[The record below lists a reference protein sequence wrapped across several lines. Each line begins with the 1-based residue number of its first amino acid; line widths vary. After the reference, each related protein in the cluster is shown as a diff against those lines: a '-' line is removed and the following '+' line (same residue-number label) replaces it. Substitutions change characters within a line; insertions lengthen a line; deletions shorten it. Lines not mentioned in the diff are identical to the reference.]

1 VDVCPVSRPSEYDT
15 KLVDRKAVYKPYAQ
29 AIPGAFAIEK
39 IDTAPCRVACPA
51 NLNVQGYVAMVKMGK
66 YREAVEIIMQN
77 LPFPGIL
84 GRICPHRCEKSCR
97 RLELDE
103 AISIRELKR
112 VAADHVDL
120 SDIPVPEITSRD
132 EKVAIIGS
140 GPAGLT
146 AAYFL
151 ALDGYQVSVYESM
164 PEAGGMM
171 RYGIPEHRLPRTVLD
186 AEIEN
191 LKRYG
196 IQIHTNTV
204 IGRDLSIEEL
214 REHGAS
220 AIFLAIGAW
229 KGLKLRIPGEE
240 TSQGVSDVTA
250 FLREVHLGNLKK
262 LHGKVVVIGGGHSA
276 LDAARVALRLGASE
290 AHIVYRR
297 SRTEMLAEPEEVE
310 ETEKEGVK
318 IHFLAAPIGISS
330 ENEKVTGI
338 ECIRTRLTEEDTTG
352 RRRPIPIEGSEFFI
366 KADYIIPAIGQ
377 EPDLGNLAKAQ
388 DLKVSKW
395 NLLEVNPETLQTNIP
410 DIFAGGDVISGPAT
424 VIEAVEAGQRVAKY
438 IAKYLQGEELPT
450 EWQEEPPMGTN
461 WLAPPKDEPIKDR
474 LKIPTLPVEKRISS
488 FEEVNLCAD
497 EASVKQEADRC
508 LNCGGCCECYQCV
521 TVCEAQAVTLET
533 HAQREKTTTINVG
546 SLVLAPGFQ
555 PFDPS
560 KFDNYNYANHPNVIT
575 STEFER
581 ILSATG
587 PFMGH
592 LTRISDKKE
601 PKKIAWFQCVG
612 SRDLN
617 RCDNP
622 YCSSVCCMY
631 AVKEAVIAKEHAN
644 YDLDCAIFF
653 MDMRTPGKDFE
664 KYYNDAKDKHGV
676 RFIRSRVHTI
686 DRVPE
691 TDDLEVRYVTENG
704 EEKKEIFDMIV
715 LSVGMQISPETI
727 DLANN
732 LGIDLTQ
739 GNFCETKNFNPSAT
753 SRDGIFV
760 CGAFQGPK
768 DIPESVMEASAAACS
783 AGVNLAPAR
792 GTLVREK
799 GFPDET
805 DITGEEP
812 RIGVFVC
819 NCGINIGGIADVPA
833 IVEYAKGL
841 PNVAYVGENLFTCS
855 QDTQNQM
862 AEVIRKQK
870 LNRIVVAACTPRT
883 HELLFQET
891 IRNAGLNE
899 YLFDMANI
907 RNQCTWVHSNDK
919 ENATEKSK
927 DLVRMAVARASLL
940 EPIPDISVD
949 VNPSALIIGGGI
961 AGMTTALGFAEQ
973 GFPAIIVEKSSVLGG
988 AARDL
993 TQTWKGQHI
1002 QPYLSEL
1009 VDKVEQHSDIQILR
1023 NAEVVGASGF
1033 VGNFE
1038 TQVSVDDQIKT
1049 VKHGVVMVAT
1059 GGKAADTDEYLY
1071 GKNPRVTRWHD
1082 LEHDPEKLK
1091 DSEIIVFIQCVGSR
1105 DENRPYCSRICCTG
1119 SILQAISIKQ
1129 NKPDTKVF
1137 ILYRDIRTYGEKE
1150 YLYKKAREMG
1160 VVFVRYSLDNKPKV
1174 TETDNG
1180 LQVDVFDPIL
1190 QKDLRIQADYVN
1202 LATAIEPAQN
1212 QKISEFYKI
1221 PLNAENFFMEAHA
1234 KLRPVEFANDG
1245 IFLCG
1250 LAHYPKALEESISQ
1264 AMAATSRAITVLAK
1278 GSVQISPLVSQ
1289 VDAEK
1294 CIGCGLCAEVCAFN
1308 AIMLEEIEGK
1318 GYRAKN
1324 ISASCKGCGL
1334 CASSC
1339 PQQAIDMLHF
1349 RDRQIVASICAA
1361 V

>member
-1 VDVCPVSRPSEYDT
+1 
-15 KLVDRKAVYKPYAQ
+15 VDRKAVYKPYAQ

-297 SRTEMLAEPEEVE
+297 SRKEMLAEPEEVE

-377 EPDLGNLAKAQ
+377 EPDLGNLAKTQ

-450 EWQEEPPMGTN
+450 EWQEEPPMGIN

-783 AGVNLAPAR
+783 AGVNLATAR

-1160 VVFVRYSLDNKPKV
+1160 VVFVRYSMDNKPKV

>member
-1 VDVCPVSRPSEYDT
+1 M
-15 KLVDRKAVYKPYAQ
+15 DRKAVYKPYAQ

-66 YREAVEIIMQN
+66 YREAVEIIMQD

-84 GRICPHRCEKSCR
+84 GRICPHGCEKSCR

-120 SDIPVPEITSRD
+120 SDIPVPEITSRN

-151 ALDGYQVSVYESM
+151 ALDGYPVSVYESM

-196 IQIHTNTV
+196 IQIHTDTV
-204 IGRDLSIEEL
+204 IGRDLTIEEL

-262 LHGKVVVIGGGHSA
+262 LDGKIVVIGGGHSA

-290 AHIVYRR
+290 AHILYRR

-318 IHFLAAPIGISS
+318 IHFLAAPTGISS

-366 KADYIIPAIGQ
+366 EADYIIPAIGQ

-438 IAKYLQGEELPT
+438 IGKYLQGEELPT

-461 WLAPPKDEPIKDR
+461 WVAPPKDEPAKDR
-474 LKIPTLPVEKRISS
+474 LKIPTLPAEKRISD

-497 EASVKQEADRC
+497 EESARQEADRC

-521 TVCEAQAVTLET
+521 AVCEAEAVTLET
-533 HAQREKTTTINVG
+533 HAQQEETTTVNVG
-546 SLVLAPGFQ
+546 SVVLAPGFQ

-631 AVKEAVIAKEHAN
+631 AVKEAVIAKEHAD

-691 TDDLEVRYVTENG
+691 TDDLEVRYVTESG
-704 EEKKEIFDMIV
+704 EEKKEVFNMIV

-739 GNFCETKNFNPSAT
+739 GNFCETKNFKPFAT
-753 SRDGIFV
+753 SRDGVFV

-783 AGVNLAPAR
+783 AGVNLASAR
-792 GTLVREK
+792 GTLVKEK
-799 GFPDET
+799 AFPDET

-841 PNVAYVGENLFTCS
+841 PNVAYVGDNLFTCS
-855 QDTQNQM
+855 QDTQKQM

-907 RNQCTWVHSNDK
+907 RNQCTWVHSDDK
-919 ENATEKSK
+919 ERATEKSK

-949 VNPSALIIGGGI
+949 VNPSALIIGGGV
-961 AGMTTALGFAEQ
+961 AGMTTALGFADQ
-973 GFPAIIVEKSSVLGG
+973 GFPAILVEKSSVLGG

-993 TQTWKGQHI
+993 SKTWKDQDI
-1002 QPYLSEL
+1002 QSYLSEL
-1009 VDKVEQHSDIQILR
+1009 VDKVEQHSDIQVLR
-1023 NAEVVGASGF
+1023 NAEVVAASGF

-1038 TQVSVDDQIKT
+1038 TQVAVDNQIKT
-1049 VKHGVVMVAT
+1049 VEHGVVMVAT
-1059 GGKAADTDEYLY
+1059 GGKAADTQEYLY

-1091 DSEIIVFIQCVGSR
+1091 DAEIIVFIQCVGSR

-1129 NKPDTKVF
+1129 NNPDTKVF

-1174 TETDNG
+1174 TEVENG

-1212 QKISEFYKI
+1212 HKISEFYKI

-1250 LAHYPKALEESISQ
+1250 LAHYPKAIEESISQ

-1294 CIGCGLCAEVCAFN
+1294 CIGCGLCSEVCAFN
-1308 AIMLEEIEGK
+1308 AILLEEIEGK

>member
-1 VDVCPVSRPSEYDT
+1 MN
-15 KLVDRKAVYKPYAQ
+15 RKAVYKPYAQ

-66 YREAVEIIMQN
+66 YREAVEIIMQD

-120 SDIPVPEITSRD
+120 SDIPVPEITSRN

-196 IQIHTNTV
+196 IQINTHTV
-204 IGRDLSIEEL
+204 IGRDITIEEL

-240 TSQGVSDVTA
+240 TSHGVSDVTA

-262 LHGKVVVIGGGHSA
+262 LEGKIVIIGGGHSA

-290 AHIVYRR
+290 AHILYRR

-318 IHFLAAPIGISS
+318 IHFLAAPTGISS

-338 ECIRTRLTEEDTTG
+338 ECIRTRLTEKDTTG
-352 RRRPIPIEGSEFFI
+352 RRRPIPVEGSEFFI
-366 KADYIIPAIGQ
+366 EANYIIPAIGQ
-377 EPDLGNLAKAQ
+377 EPNLGNLAKTQ

-438 IAKYLQGEELPT
+438 IAKYLQGEELPA
-450 EWQEEPPMGTN
+450 EWQDEPPMGTN
-461 WLAPPKDEPIKDR
+461 WVAPPKDEPRKDR
-474 LKIPTLPVEKRISS
+474 LKIPTLPVEKRISGY
-488 FEEVNLCAD
+488 EEVNLCAD
-497 EASVKQEADRC
+497 EESAKQEADRC

-521 TVCEAQAVTLET
+521 AMCEAEAVTLET
-533 HAQREKTTTINVG
+533 HAQQEETTTINVG
-546 SLVLAPGFQ
+546 SVVLAPGFQ

-631 AVKEAVIAKEHAN
+631 AVKEAVIAKEHAD

-691 TDDLEVRYVTENG
+691 TDDLEVRYVTESG

-715 LSVGMQISPETI
+715 LSVGMETSPETI
-727 DLANN
+727 NLANN

-739 GNFCETKNFNPSAT
+739 GNFCETKNFKPFAT

-783 AGVNLAPAR
+783 AGASLAHAR
-792 GTLVREK
+792 GSLIKEK
-799 GFPDET
+799 AFPDET

-812 RIGVFVC
+812 RIGIFVC

-833 IVEYAKGL
+833 VVEYAKGL
-841 PNVAYVGENLFTCS
+841 PNVAYVEENLFTCS

-862 AEVIRKQK
+862 AEVIKEQN

-883 HELLFQET
+883 HEPLFQET

-907 RNQCTWVHSNDK
+907 RNQCTWVHSDDK
-919 ENATEKSK
+919 KKATEKSK

-949 VNPSALIIGGGI
+949 VNPSALIIGGGV
-961 AGMTTALGFAEQ
+961 AGMTTALGFADQ

-993 TQTWKGQHI
+993 SKTWKGQDI
-1002 QPYLSEL
+1002 QQYLSEL
-1009 VDKVEQHSDIQILR
+1009 VDKVEQHSDIKVLR

-1038 TQVSVDDQIKT
+1038 TQVAVENKIKT
-1049 VKHGVVMVAT
+1049 VEHGVVMVAT
-1059 GGKAADTDEYLY
+1059 GGKAADTKEYLY

-1091 DSEIIVFIQCVGSR
+1091 NAEIIVFIQCVGSR
-1105 DENRPYCSRICCTG
+1105 DQNRPYCSRICCMA
-1119 SILQAISIKQ
+1119 SILQAISIKE
-1129 NKPDTKVF
+1129 NNPDTNVF

-1160 VVFVRYSLDNKPKV
+1160 VVFVRYSLDNKPKL
-1174 TETDNG
+1174 TEIENG

-1190 QKDLRIQADYVN
+1190 QKDLRIKADYVN

-1212 QKISEFYKI
+1212 NKISEFYKI
-1221 PLNAENFFMEAHA
+1221 PLNSENFFMEAHA

-1250 LAHYPKALEESISQ
+1250 LAHYPKTIEESISQ
-1264 AMAATSRAITVLAK
+1264 AMAATSRAVTVLAK

-1308 AIMLEEIEGK
+1308 AILLEEIEGK

-1361 V
+1361 L

>member
-1 VDVCPVSRPSEYDT
+1 VN
-15 KLVDRKAVYKPYAQ
+15 RKAVYKPYAQ

-66 YREAVEIIMQN
+66 YREAVEIIMQD

-120 SDIPVPEITSRD
+120 SDIPVPEITSRN

-196 IQIHTNTV
+196 IQINTHTV
-204 IGRDLSIEEL
+204 IGRDITIEEL
-214 REHGAS
+214 REHGNS

-240 TSQGVSDVTA
+240 TSHGVSDVTA

-262 LHGKVVVIGGGHSA
+262 LEGKIVIIGGGHSA

-290 AHIVYRR
+290 AHILYRR

-318 IHFLAAPIGISS
+318 IHFLAAPTCISS

-338 ECIRTRLTEEDTTG
+338 QCIRTRLTEKDTTG
-352 RRRPIPIEGSEFFI
+352 RRRPIPVEGSEFFI
-366 KADYIIPAIGQ
+366 EANYIIPAIGQ
-377 EPDLGNLAKAQ
+377 EPNLGNLAKTQ

-438 IAKYLQGEELPT
+438 IAKYLQGEELPA
-450 EWQEEPPMGTN
+450 EWQDEPPMGTN
-461 WLAPPKDEPIKDR
+461 WVAPPKDEPRKDR
-474 LKIPTLPVEKRISS
+474 LKIPTLPVEKRISGY
-488 FEEVNLCAD
+488 EEVNLCAD
-497 EASVKQEADRC
+497 EESAKQEADRC

-521 TVCEAQAVTLET
+521 AMCEAEAVTLET
-533 HAQREKTTTINVG
+533 HAQQEETTTINVG
-546 SLVLAPGFQ
+546 SVVLAPGFQ

-631 AVKEAVIAKEHAN
+631 AVKEAVIAKEHAD

-691 TDDLEVRYVTENG
+691 TDDLEVRYVTESG

-715 LSVGMQISPETI
+715 LSVGMETSPETI
-727 DLANN
+727 NLANN

-739 GNFCETKNFNPSAT
+739 GNFCETKNFKPFAT

-783 AGVNLAPAR
+783 AGASLAHAR
-792 GTLVREK
+792 GSLIKEK
-799 GFPDET
+799 AFPDET

-812 RIGVFVC
+812 RIGIFVC

-833 IVEYAKGL
+833 VVEYAKGL
-841 PNVAYVGENLFTCS
+841 PNVAYVEENLFTCS

-862 AEVIRKQK
+862 AEVIKEQN

-883 HELLFQET
+883 HEPLFQET

-907 RNQCTWVHSNDK
+907 RNQCTWVHSDDK
-919 ENATEKSK
+919 KKATEKSK

-949 VNPSALIIGGGI
+949 VNPSALIIGGGV
-961 AGMTTALGFAEQ
+961 AGMTTALGFADQ

-993 TQTWKGQHI
+993 SKTWKGQDI
-1002 QPYLSEL
+1002 QQYLSEL
-1009 VDKVEQHSDIQILR
+1009 VDKVEQHSDIKVLR

-1038 TQVSVDDQIKT
+1038 TQVAVENKIKT
-1049 VKHGVVMVAT
+1049 VEHGVVMVAT
-1059 GGKAADTDEYLY
+1059 GGKAADTKEYLY

-1091 DSEIIVFIQCVGSR
+1091 NAEIIVFIQCVGSR
-1105 DENRPYCSRICCTG
+1105 DQNRPYCSRICCMA
-1119 SILQAISIKQ
+1119 SILQAISIKE
-1129 NKPDTKVF
+1129 NNPDTNVF

-1160 VVFVRYSLDNKPKV
+1160 VVFVRYSLDNKPKL
-1174 TETDNG
+1174 TEIENG

-1190 QKDLRIQADYVN
+1190 QKDLRIKADYVN

-1212 QKISEFYKI
+1212 NKISEFYKI
-1221 PLNAENFFMEAHA
+1221 PLNSENFFMEAHA

-1250 LAHYPKALEESISQ
+1250 LAHYPKTIEESISQ
-1264 AMAATSRAITVLAK
+1264 AMAATSRAVTVLAK

-1308 AIMLEEIEGK
+1308 AILLEEIEGK

-1361 V
+1361 L